1 MWPTWD
7 ITLLVFAAAF
17 LEGAAGIDFGLV
29 ATPALGALIGVR
41 DSVLTLSL
49 PNLILMAIRAI
60 GGGVPAPSLKR
71 LMPFLGAGAA
81 GGAVGVLT
89 LLSSPPTFLKWSVGV
104 LVLLFAVYSISR
116 QRVQLDMRD
125 ETFFTYLAGFF
136 AGGLSGFSYAGNPVS
151 IMYLDST
158 GAGRA
163 RMMRLTYT
171 AALVFASVQI
181 AILSGSGALGAFE
194 SARSAVSILPAVAG
208 FLLGRLL
215 RGRIPPALG
224 FAGGIVLMIAAALC
238 LLIFGPSGWK

>member
-1 MWPTWD
+1 MWPSWD
-7 ITLLVFAAAF
+7 IMLLIFAAGL
-17 LEGAAGIDFGLV
+17 LEGAAGIDFGLL

-49 PNLILMAIRAI
+49 PNLILVAIRAI
-60 GGGVPAPSLKR
+60 GGGVPAPSLRR

-81 GGAVGVLT
+81 GAAVGALT
-89 LLSSPPTFLKWSVGV
+89 LISSPPTFLKWSVGV
-104 LVLLFAVYSISR
+104 LVLLFAAYSISR

-136 AGGLSGFSYAGNPVS
+136 AGGLSGFSYSGGPVS
-151 IMYLDST
+151 IMYLDSA

-171 AALVFASVQI
+171 SALVFASVQV
-181 AILSGSGALGAFE
+181 ALLSGSGALGAFE
-194 SARSAVSILPAVAG
+194 SARSTLSILPAVAG

-224 FAGGIVLMIAAALC
+224 FTVGLGLMIAAALS
-238 LLIFGPSGWK
+238 LLIFGPSGWE

>member
-1 MWPTWD
+1 MWPSWE

-17 LEGAAGIDFGLV
+17 LEGAAGIDFGLL

-41 DSVLTLSL
+41 DAVLTLSL

-60 GGGVPAPSLKR
+60 GGGVPTPSIKR

-81 GGAVGVLT
+81 GAAVGALT
-89 LLSSPPTFLKWSVGV
+89 LISNPPIFLKWSVGI
-104 LVLLFAVYSISR
+104 LVLLFASYSISR
-116 QRVQLDMRD
+116 IRFQLDMRD

-136 AGGLSGFSYAGNPVS
+136 AGGLSSFSYAGNPIS
-151 IMYLDST
+151 IIYLHST

-163 RMMRLTYT
+163 RMMRLAYT
-171 AALVFASVQI
+171 GALVFASVQI
-181 AILSGSGALGAFE
+181 TILSSSGAMGALE

-224 FAGGIVLMIAAALC
+224 FTAGLFLMIAAALA
-238 LLIFGPSGWK
+238 LLVFGPSGWK

>member
-1 MWPTWD
+1 MWPSWD

-29 ATPALGALIGVR
+29 ATPALGAIIGVR

-49 PNLILMAIRAI
+49 PNLILVAIRAI
-60 GGGVPAPSLKR
+60 GGGVPVPSFKR
-71 LMPFLGAGAA
+71 LTPFLGAGAA
-81 GGAVGVLT
+81 GAAVGTLT
-89 LLSSPPTFLKWSVGV
+89 LISSPPTFLKWSAGV

-116 QRVQLDMRD
+116 QRIQLDMRD

-136 AGGLSGFSYAGNPVS
+136 AGGLSGFSYAGNPVG
-151 IMYLDST
+151 IMYFDST

-171 AALVFASVQI
+171 SALVFASVQI
-181 AILSGSGALGAFE
+181 AILSGSGALGALK
-194 SARSAVSILPAVAG
+194 STRSAASILPAVAG

-215 RGRIPPALG
+215 RGRIPPAVG
-224 FAGGIVLMIAAALC
+224 FAVGLGLMIAAALA
-238 LLIFGPSGWK
+238 LLIFGPSGWR